1 MAFLES
7 SGQLDFPIT
16 AFSINEVKTVISKLN
31 AKKAPG
37 YDLITAKILKELPIT
52 GLKFITQLFNAVLR
66 HSYFPKQWK
75 VAEIILIPK
84 PGKPLEEVTSY
95 RPISLLPILSK
106 TFEKLFLKRLKPILA
121 QKHLIP
127 DHQFGFREHHST
139 VEQVHI
145 VYNTIRDAFERKEY
159 CAAAFVDITQA
170 FDKVWHKG
178 LLYKLKINLPYP
190 FFELLRSYLFERFF
204 RIKLNDSVSG
214 LYPIKSGVPQG
225 SVLGPVLYTIFTADL
240 PTDNN
245 TNIATFADD
254 TVMMACD
261 LDPIKASTKLQT
273 HINSFQKW
281 LRKWRIEANASK
293 SVQVTYTLKRQ
304 TCPAVTLN
312 TVQLPQSD
320 CAKYL
325 GMHLDRKLTWQ
336 KHIFTKRKQLG
347 LKLSSLNWLI
357 GKNSNMT
364 LDNKLLVYKTILKPI
379 WTYGIQLWGS
389 AAKTNIDIIQR
400 FQSKVLRQLARA
412 PRIVTNDTIHKDL
425 SIATVSQEVNLYAM
439 NYAKRLHNHPNTLA
453 NTLAEHS
460 NLARRLKK
468 AVPADLFI

>member
-1 MAFLES
+1 M
-7 SGQLDFPIT
+7 
-16 AFSINEVKTVISKLN
+16 
-31 AKKAPG
+31 
-37 YDLITAKILKELPIT
+37 
-52 GLKFITQLFNAVLR
+52 
-66 HSYFPKQWK
+66 
-75 VAEIILIPK
+75 
-84 PGKPLEEVTSY
+84 
-95 RPISLLPILSK
+95 
-106 TFEKLFLKRLKPILA
+106 
-121 QKHLIP
+121 
-127 DHQFGFREHHST
+127 
-139 VEQVHI
+139 
-145 VYNTIRDAFERKEY
+145 
-159 CAAAFVDITQA
+159 
-170 FDKVWHKG
+170 WHKG

-190 FFELLRSYLFERFF
+190 FFEPLRSYLFERFF

-304 TCPAVTLN
+304 TCPAMTPN

-336 KHIFTKRKQLG
+336 KHIFTKCKQLG

-357 GKNSNMT
+357 GI
-364 LDNKLLVYKTILKPI
+364 YPI
-379 WTYGIQLWGS
+379 QYDT
-389 AAKTNIDIIQR
+389 
-400 FQSKVLRQLARA
+400 RQQ
-412 PRIVTNDTIHKDL
+412 ITSV
-425 SIATVSQEVNLYAM
+425 
-439 NYAKRLHNHPNTLA
+439 
-453 NTLAEHS
+453 
-460 NLARRLKK
+460 
-468 AVPADLFI
+468 